1 MKFSLKCKALG
12 MLLAIGGNFHSNLNL
27 EMGRY
32 LVMNQ
37 TKDIHI
43 TIYEGK
49 LYLLNFYYLKIC
61 SVLYS
66 DLIKHVLS

>member
-1 MKFSLKCKALG
+1 
-12 MLLAIGGNFHSNLNL
+12 
-27 EMGRY
+27 MGRY

-37 TKDIHI
+37 NKDIHI

-49 LYLLNFYYLKIC
+49 LYFLNFYYLKIC
-61 SVLYS
+61 SVLYL

>member
-1 MKFSLKCKALG
+1 
-12 MLLAIGGNFHSNLNL
+12 
-27 EMGRY
+27 MGRY

-49 LYLLNFYYLKIC
+49 LYFLNFYYLKIC
-61 SVLYS
+61 SVLYL